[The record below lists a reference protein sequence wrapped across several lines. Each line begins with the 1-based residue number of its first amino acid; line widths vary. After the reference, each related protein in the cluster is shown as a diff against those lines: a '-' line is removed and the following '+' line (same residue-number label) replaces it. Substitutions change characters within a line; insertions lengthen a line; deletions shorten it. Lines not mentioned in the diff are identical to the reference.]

1 MFIVWTKNEEKMVH
15 KAVPW
20 TIHVHFSDDEI
31 DINVSFNYLYLKGWK
46 KVQYLLN
53 KLINEQGE
61 IFRLF
66 HEKLQTEW
74 KENPKNRS
82 EHALLSGTSD

>member
-1 MFIVWTKNEEKMVH
+1 
-15 KAVPW
+15 
-20 TIHVHFSDDEI
+20 
-31 DINVSFNYLYLKGWK
+31 
-46 KVQYLLN
+46 VQYLLN